1 VSLLIQTLVKELI
14 YSVERDLIF
23 TIIILFGLVWIWVYL
38 DFVWNFW

>member
-23 TIIILFGLVWIWVYL
+23 TIIILFGLV
-38 DFVWNFW
+38 